1 MSAAYDASADVLQRL
16 MQTAAILRDVPEDML
31 LALAGDDFTN
41 LMNEVADI
49 SLKFAE
55 TPVSRGRHKA
65 GQGGAVDVTNAW
77 ANFDSRGKAI

>member
-1 MSAAYDASADVLQRL
+1 M
-16 MQTAAILRDVPEDML
+16 

-55 TPVSRGRHKA
+55 TPVYLADGTRL
-65 GQGGAVDVTNAW
+65 
-77 ANFDSRGKAI
+77 GKAALWT